1 PPAARRHSGWRSTRP
16 GGWRSSA
23 PLRATTQSSSSLRAS
38 ALDAPCRRVSRSW
51 LEFPTKRGGDVNSV
65 TRVTR
70 IRLLAACA
78 AAALMAAPRPSLAQQ
93 AGMAGGSAALNTLTA
108 AERSAG
114 WRLLFDG
121 KTTAG
126 WRGYKQDSVP
136 PGWQVVDGA
145 LTRVNTASD
154 IITRDK
160 FRNFELTLEWN
171 IAPAG
176 NSGIFYRGSE
186 DDDAIY
192 WNAPEMQ
199 VLDDAGHVDGK
210 SRLTAAGA
218 AYDVYP
224 SPAGVVK
231 PAGTWNHGMEKLT
244 HWPYTVNPIAAIVAP
259 FFLGLVADRY
269 FATEKVLGVLHL
281 LGGVVMFAV
290 PQATG
295 APAAFILLLLVYN
308 LCYMPTL
315 GLAN

>member
-1 PPAARRHSGWRSTRP
+1 MT
-16 GGWRSSA
+16 
-23 PLRATTQSSSSLRAS
+23 
-38 ALDAPCRRVSRSW
+38 
-51 LEFPTKRGGDVNSV
+51 
-65 TRVTR
+65 
-70 IRLLAACA
+70 
-78 AAALMAAPRPSLAQQ
+78 APRPSLAQQ
-93 AGMAGGSAALNTLTA
+93 AGMASGPAPLNTLTA

-114 WRLLFDG
+114 WRVLFDG

-145 LTRVNTASD
+145 LTR
-154 IITRDK
+154 
-160 FRNFELTLEWN
+160 EWN
-171 IAPAG
+171 IAPGG

-231 PAGTWNHGMEKLT
+231 PAGQWNQVRLVVKGKHVE
-244 HWPYTVNPIAAIVAP
+244 HWLNGVKMVEYEFGSPDWTAKVKASK
-259 FFLGLVADRY
+259 
-269 FATEKVLGVLHL
+269 FASHPHYGRN
-281 LGGVVMFAV
+281 
-290 PQATG
+290 ATG
-295 APAAFILLLLVYN
+295 YI
-308 LCYMPTL
+308 
-315 GLAN
+315 GLQDHGDQVAYRNIKSRVLP

>member
-1 PPAARRHSGWRSTRP
+1 MRP
-16 GGWRSSA
+16 GGRRSSA
-23 PLRATTQSSSSLRAS
+23 PLRATTRSSSSLRAS
-38 ALDAPCRRVSRSW
+38 ALAAPCRRVSRSW
-51 LEFPTKRGGDVNSV
+51 LEFPTKRGVDVNSV

-160 FRNFELTLEWN
+160 FRNFELT
-171 IAPAG
+171 
-176 NSGIFYRGSE
+176 RSE
-186 DDDAIY
+186 
-192 WNAPEMQ
+192 ERR
-199 VLDDAGHVDGK
+199 VGK
-210 SRLTAAGA
+210 ECRSRW
-218 AYDVYP
+218 
-224 SPAGVVK
+224 SPY
-231 PAGTWNHGMEKLT
+231 H
-244 HWPYTVNPIAAIVAP
+244 
-259 FFLGLVADRY
+259 
-269 FATEKVLGVLHL
+269 
-281 LGGVVMFAV
+281 
-290 PQATG
+290 
-295 APAAFILLLLVYN
+295 
-308 LCYMPTL
+308 
-315 GLAN
+315 

>member
-1 PPAARRHSGWRSTRP
+1 MNPRTIPVIP
-16 GGWRSSA
+16 
-23 PLRATTQSSSSLRAS
+23 
-38 ALDAPCRRVSRSW
+38 
-51 LEFPTKRGGDVNSV
+51 
-65 TRVTR
+65 
-70 IRLLAACA
+70 IRLLLACA
-78 AAALMAAPRPSLAQQ
+78 AAASMVSPRASLAQQ
-93 AGMAGGSAALNTLTA
+93 AVASGPAALNTLTA
-108 AERSAG
+108 AERSGG

-126 WRGYKQDSVP
+126 WRGFKQDSAP
-136 PGWQVVDGA
+136 SGWQVVDGA
-145 LTRVNTASD
+145 LTRAASGGD

-231 PAGTWNHGMEKLT
+231 PAGQWNQVRLVVKGKHVEHWLNGLKVVEYEFGSPDWTAKVKASKFAGHPHYGRNTTGYIGLQDHGDQ
-244 HWPYTVNPIAAIVAP
+244 VA
-259 FFLGLVADRY
+259 FRNI
-269 FATEKVLGVLHL
+269 KIRVL
-281 LGGVVMFAV
+281 
-290 PQATG
+290 P
-295 APAAFILLLLVYN
+295 
-308 LCYMPTL
+308 
-315 GLAN
+315 